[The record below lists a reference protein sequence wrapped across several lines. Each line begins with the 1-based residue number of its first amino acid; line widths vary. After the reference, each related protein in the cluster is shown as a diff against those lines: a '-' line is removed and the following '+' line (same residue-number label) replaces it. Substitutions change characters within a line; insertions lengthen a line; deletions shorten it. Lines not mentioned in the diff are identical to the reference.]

1 MRIDVIVPEGVS
13 GPWRIEA
20 FRVSEQESE
29 MTLARAKI
37 TGAINEF
44 VPTGN
49 YKRLVREE
57 TVVMSNTPMEIR
69 TNRAFIHRA
78 KGKVLI
84 NGLGLGMVLSAIL
97 EKPEIKSV
105 TVVEASEDVI
115 KLVGPSFCD
124 DSRVRWAA
132 KKGMTERAFRTFLI
146 ELINDKPST
155 AKKVLE
161 LIVQNRTPSPHT
173 QPAEDIAK
181 AAVRGHLFASI
192 TSLNAVSKALGF
204 DQRKIYVTIGGQQ
217 IHLAEKVASD
227 NMALASG
234 KASRTRGAGAG
245 GFNRDIGNIEHR
257 INDANTKISLL
268 QGELKRWIS
277 TGEQPSKA

>member
-1 MRIDVIVPEGVS
+1 MRIDVIVLEGVS

-69 TNRAFIHRA
+69 TNRAFIYRA

-97 EKPEIKSV
+97 KKPEIESV

-124 DSRVRWAA
+124 DSRVTIVHACAFEYQPEQGTFFDAVWHDIWDEISDENLPEMHKLHRKYGQRANWQGSWARA
-132 KKGMTERAFRTFLI
+132 ECEMLRERAKNFTCEI
-146 ELINDKPST
+146 KE
-155 AKKVLE
+155 AC
-161 LIVQNRTPSPHT
+161 
-173 QPAEDIAK
+173 
-181 AAVRGHLFASI
+181 
-192 TSLNAVSKALGF
+192 
-204 DQRKIYVTIGGQQ
+204 
-217 IHLAEKVASD
+217 
-227 NMALASG
+227 
-234 KASRTRGAGAG
+234 SRV
-245 GFNRDIGNIEHR
+245 N
-257 INDANTKISLL
+257 
-268 QGELKRWIS
+268 
-277 TGEQPSKA
+277 

>member
-1 MRIDVIVPEGVS
+1 MALDHGILNVPLAKRNGDMDKQL
-13 GPWRIEA
+13 A
-20 FRVSEQESE
+20 LFTQE
-29 MTLARAKI
+29 RAK
-37 TGAINEF
+37 AR
-44 VPTGN
+44 
-49 YKRLVREE
+49 KRAHEE
-57 TVVMSNTPMEIR
+57 
-69 TNRAFIHRA
+69 A
-78 KGKVLI
+78 KAGYRDEKTI
-84 NGLGLGMVLSAIL
+84 AQGMLDIADPQL
-97 EKPEIKSV
+97 LAE
-105 TVVEASEDVI
+105 
-115 KLVGPSFCD
+115 
-124 DSRVRWAA
+124 WAA

>member
-1 MRIDVIVPEGVS
+1 MRIDVIVLEGVS
-13 GPWRIEA
+13 GPWRIQA

-97 EKPEIKSV
+97 EKPEIESV

-124 DSRVRWAA
+124 DSRVRIVHACAFEYQPEQGTFFDAVWHDIWDEISDENLPEMHKLHRKYGQRANWQGSWARA
-132 KKGMTERAFRTFLI
+132 ECEVLRERAKNFTCEI
-146 ELINDKPST
+146 KE
-155 AKKVLE
+155 
-161 LIVQNRTPSPHT
+161 
-173 QPAEDIAK
+173 
-181 AAVRGHLFASI
+181 
-192 TSLNAVSKALGF
+192 
-204 DQRKIYVTIGGQQ
+204 
-217 IHLAEKVASD
+217 
-227 NMALASG
+227 
-234 KASRTRGAGAG
+234 
-245 GFNRDIGNIEHR
+245 
-257 INDANTKISLL
+257 
-268 QGELKRWIS
+268 
-277 TGEQPSKA
+277 